1 MIENRN
7 RYSELSGDYHRVARA
22 IEFLERNSA
31 RQPSLKEV
39 ARLVH
44 LSEFHFQ
51 RLFKRWAGITPKR
64 FRQFLTIEHAKKMLE
79 ESRSLLDV
87 SYEAGLSSTSRLHD
101 LFVSIEAI
109 TPGEFK
115 EKGRGVTISYGI
127 HPTPF
132 GDCLLGVTDRGV
144 CRLKFLNGGGEH
156 KEIRQLKKEWPAA
169 RVVESPRTTGQYVEK
184 IFERKNRSPVPVML
198 QGTNF
203 QVKVWEALLKIPKGA
218 IVSYEDVA
226 SVLGTPSATRVVASA
241 IARNPV
247 VFLIPCHRVIRKVVR
262 RTPSGEWFGEYQGGA
277 TRKKAI
283 LVWESAVRIPK
294 F

>member
-1 MIENRN
+1 MSENRSASTE
-7 RYSELSGDYHRVARA
+7 RSSDYHRIARA
-22 IEFLERNSA
+22 IEFLERNTA

-39 ARLVH
+39 ASVVH

-51 RLFKRWAGITPKR
+51 RLFKRWAGISPKR
-64 FRQFLTIEHAKKMLE
+64 FLQFLTIEHAKKMLE

-101 LFVSIEAI
+101 LFVSVEAI

-127 HPTPF
+127 HATPF

-144 CRLKFLNGGGEH
+144 CRLKFLNGGRDHE
-156 KEIRQLKKEWPAA
+156 EVRQLKKEWPAA
-169 RVVESPRTTGQYVEK
+169 RVVESPRTTRQYVEK
-184 IFERKNRSPVPVML
+184 IFERKNRIPVPVML

-226 SVLGTPSATRVVASA
+226 SVLGTPSATRAVASA

-247 VFLIPCHRVIRKVVR
+247 VFLIPCHRVIRKIGV
-262 RTPSGEWFGEYQGGA
+262 FGEYQGGA

-283 LVWESAVRIPK
+283 LAWEGCRKDVG
-294 F
+294 